1 MSVVPYQVIDPIS
14 GATLEAGEPG
24 EILLKG
30 PQVMMGYL
38 NNQEA
43 TDNTVKDGWLYTG
56 KVGVSMYGC
65 IAV

>member
-14 GATLEAGEPG
+14 GGTLEAGEPG

-56 KVGVSMYGC
+56 TVGVNI